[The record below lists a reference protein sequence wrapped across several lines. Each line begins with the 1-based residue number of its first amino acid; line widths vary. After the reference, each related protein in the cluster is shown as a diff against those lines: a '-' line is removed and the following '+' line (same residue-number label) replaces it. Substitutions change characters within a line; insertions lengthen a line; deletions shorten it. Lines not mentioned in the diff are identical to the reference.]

1 MAHMESLWPR
11 LAELPLVVESCEYDR
26 LLRGSPDS
34 CPGFPPAEGLRTTGE
49 HTVAVDKAAKSE
61 PAVRGCSL
69 PPDEAVAPVA
79 RARRM
84 ELVPCGRPRRRGG
97 DDRNQAKAAAQR
109 PVA

>member
-49 HTVAVDKAAKSE
+49 HTFAVDKTEKSE
-61 PAVRGCSL
+61 LAVRGCSL
-69 PPDEAVAPVA
+69 PPDEAVAPSRV
-79 RARRM
+79 RD
-84 ELVPCGRPRRRGG
+84 EWSSS
-97 DDRNQAKAAAQR
+97 NAAATPATRAGLTRQ
-109 PVA
+109 AG